1 MFYFLV
7 AMGVAFG
14 SVFVLSFLG
23 YLLSEDKDSKVK
35 IVVGLV
41 ASVVYGLILWW
52 AFWASQVG
60 FYGPLPLFLPI
71 IFGAVIA
78 GFISGYTEDDFQFRT
93 ISPAVTVFAGYI
105 LYALIFVLIANS
117 NMMQS
122 KGRASLVGD
131 VKMVTNLNEAMAPA
145 DNAHIC
151 QVSKEIAATYAQNAL
166 SQIKLKDGV
175 IPGSRYSI
183 GEPTKQIVEGR
194 YYWIF
199 PLEFQG
205 YFKWSQDSQ
214 VPGYLRVSA
223 EDPTASAQ
231 AIQTDKNGNEIHIKY
246 LKSACFDFKAERY
259 LRMNGYMNAILDDW
273 TYEVD
278 DNWRPYYTVTVLERK
293 FGLDGNQ
300 AAGIVLLDLQTGDV
314 NFYKLTDVPKWVDR
328 SIPLGS
334 VIDPN
339 VKSWGMYSNCNWS
352 YTFFHD
358 DKSQK
363 PTEGWFMT
371 YGVQGDCQWF
381 TGFTSMNN
389 KDNALTGFMIT
400 DAKTGKSI
408 FYKASGV
415 TENLAI
421 AAAKT
426 MWANFPGYETTE
438 LAPYNIYG
446 YLTYVIPMQS
456 NNQFV
461 GISLVS
467 LNVNIKASGKTLEE
481 ALRNYRDA
489 ITSSGGNGL
498 APQSGKSKTVE
509 LKGTIERIGLPLVSS
524 KSTIF
529 TFKLNGVGKIFQV
542 SYTDANPKPIVMKEG
557 DSVVL
562 TYEETTEVSVN
573 VTTFDIPAVALEKGS
588 VTQSRYVDN
597 KQQLDKEA
605 ARVDDQKKVDDL
617 IGSDQMKKVSPDDLQ
632 KFLDEQ
638 AAKK

>member
-1 MFYFLV
+1 
-7 AMGVAFG
+7 MGVAFG
-14 SVFVLSFLG
+14 SVFLLSFLG
-23 YLLSEDKDSKVK
+23 FLLSKDRTSKLK
-35 IVVGLV
+35 IVIGLI
-41 ASVVYGLILWW
+41 ASVIYGLILWW
-52 AFWASQVG
+52 MFWGSQVG
-60 FYGPLPLFLPI
+60 FYGPLPFFWPI
-71 IFGAVIA
+71 IIGAIFAGAISSCTDNYDSGFKSIA
-78 GFISGYTEDDFQFRT
+78 
-93 ISPAVTVFAGYI
+93 PALTVMTGYI
-105 LYALIFVLIANS
+105 LYAIIFVLIANS

-122 KGRASLVGD
+122 RGRANLIGD
-131 VKMVTNLNEAMAPA
+131 IKTVTNLNEAMAPA

-166 SQIKLKDGV
+166 SQIKLKDGI

-205 YFKWSQDSQ
+205 YFKWSQDPQ
-214 VPGYLRVSA
+214 VPGYLRISA
-223 EDPTASAQ
+223 EDPTSPAQ

-246 LKSACFDFKAERY
+246 LKSASFDFKAERY
-259 LRMNGYMNAILDDW
+259 LRVNGYMSAILDDW

-293 FGLDGNQ
+293 FGLDGNKVN
-300 AAGIVLLDLQTGDV
+300 GVVLLDLQTGDIK
-314 NFYKLTDVPKWVDR
+314 FYNLADVPKWIDR
-328 SIPLGS
+328 SIPLDS
-334 VIDPN
+334 VIEPN
-339 VKSWGMYSNCNWS
+339 AKSWGLYSNCDWS
-352 YTFFHD
+352 YSFWHA

-371 YGVQGDCQWF
+371 YSTQGDCQWF
-381 TGFTSMNN
+381 TGFTSMND

-400 DAKTGKSI
+400 DAKNGKSV

-415 TENLAI
+415 TENLAKE
-421 AAAKT
+421 AAKT

-446 YLTYVIPMQS
+446 YLTYVIPMKS
-456 NNQFV
+456 NNQFA

-489 ITSSGGNGL
+489 ITSSGENGL
-498 APQSGKSKTVE
+498 APQSGKPKTVE
-509 LKGTIERIGLPLVSS
+509 LQGTIERIGLPLVSS

-529 TFKLNGVGKIFQV
+529 TFKLNGIGKIFQV
-542 SYTDANPKPIVMKEG
+542 SYTDANPKPLIMKEG

-562 TYEETTEVSVN
+562 TYGETTEVSVN
-573 VTTFDIPAVALEKGS
+573 VITFDIPSVTLEKGS
-588 VTQSRYVDN
+588 VTQSKYIDN
-597 KQQLDKEA
+597 KQQSDKET
-605 ARVDDQKKVDDL
+605 ARINDQKKIDDL
-617 IGSDQMKKVSPDDLQ
+617 TGSDQMKKVNPDDLQ

-638 AAKK
+638 ALKKQQ